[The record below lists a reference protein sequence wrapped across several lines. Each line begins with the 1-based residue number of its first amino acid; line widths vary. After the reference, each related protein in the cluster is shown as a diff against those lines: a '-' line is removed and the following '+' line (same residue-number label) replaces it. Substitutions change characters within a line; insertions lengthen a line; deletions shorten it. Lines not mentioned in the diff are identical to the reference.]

1 MPSKAEFVK
10 AMRSLKKPG
19 GRQTVFLA
27 AHCKASAGVMTATK
41 LAKAA
46 GYKSFD
52 GINLRYGLLAQKI
65 GSAMGRRNVDIT
77 LLVAGVEPKAV
88 TNRDWLLSIRPE
100 FAAALREVGW
110 VKE

>member
-1 MPSKAEFVK
+1 MPSKSAFVK

-19 GRQTVFLA
+19 GRQSAFLA
-27 AHCKASAGVMTATK
+27 AHCEAPAGVMTATK

-46 GYKSFD
+46 GYKSFG

-65 GSAMGRRNVDIT
+65 GAAMGRRNADIT
-77 LLVAGVEPKAV
+77 LLVTGVEPKAV

-100 FAAALREVGW
+100 FAAALKDVGW
-110 VKE
+110 I

>member
-1 MPSKAEFVK
+1 MPSKAEFVR
-10 AMRSLKKPG
+10 AMRLLKKPG
-19 GRQTVFLA
+19 GRQPDFLA
-27 AHCKASAGVMTATK
+27 AHCKAPAGVMTATK

-77 LLVAGVEPKAV
+77 LLVEGVEPKAV

-100 FAAALREVGW
+100 FAAALKDVGW
-110 VKE
+110 I